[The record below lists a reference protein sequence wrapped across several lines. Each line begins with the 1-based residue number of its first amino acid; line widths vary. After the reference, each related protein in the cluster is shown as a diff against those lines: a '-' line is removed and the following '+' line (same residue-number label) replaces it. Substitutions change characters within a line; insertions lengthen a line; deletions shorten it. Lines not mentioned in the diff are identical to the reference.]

1 MNNQKSTAK
10 QLASENKSNEMIG
23 RLKNLLNLQLT
34 KQLRITIISVISVAT
49 ILLEK
54 NPEQAE
60 KYLMIFF
67 DLFMSLESEIQEKEL
82 IEKATTNQP
91 KSLSLFTEINHDSAL
106 ATWEN
111 FISAFEKEQQ
121 KLNNSFSNKLKQ

>member
-1 MNNQKSTAK
+1 MNNQQPTAK

-54 NPEQAE
+54 NPEQSE

-91 KSLSLFTEINHDSAL
+91 KGLSLFTEINHDSAL

-121 KLNNSFSNKLKQ
+121 KLNNSFTNKLK

>member
-1 MNNQKSTAK
+1 MNNKTLTAK
-10 QLASENKSNEMIG
+10 QLASENKSNEMIS

-34 KQLRITIISVISVAT
+34 KQLRITIMSVISVAT
-49 ILLEK
+49 VLLEK

-67 DLFMSLESEIQEKEL
+67 DLFMSLEGEIQEKEL
-82 IEKATTNQP
+82 IEKSTTNQP
-91 KSLSLFTEINHDSAL
+91 KKLSLFTEINHDSAL

-121 KLNNSFSNKLKQ
+121 KLNNSFSNKLK

>member
-67 DLFMSLESEIQEKEL
+67 DLFMSL
-82 IEKATTNQP
+82 KARFKK
-91 KSLSLFTEINHDSAL
+91 KS
-106 ATWEN
+106 
-111 FISAFEKEQQ
+111 
-121 KLNNSFSNKLKQ
+121 

>member
-1 MNNQKSTAK
+1 MNNQQLTAK
-10 QLASENKSNEMIG
+10 QLASTNKSNEMIS

-34 KQLRITIISVISVAT
+34 KQLRITIMSVVSAAT
-49 ILLEK
+49 VLLEK
-54 NPEQAE
+54 NPEMAE

-91 KSLSLFTEINHDSAL
+91 KNLSLFTEINHDSAL

-111 FISAFEKEQQ
+111 FISSFEKVQQ
-121 KLNNSFSNKLKQ
+121 KLNNSFSNKLK

>member
-1 MNNQKSTAK
+1 MNNQQLTAK
-10 QLASENKSNEMIG
+10 QLASTNKSSEMIS

-91 KSLSLFTEINHDSAL
+91 KNLSLFTEINHDSAL

>member
-1 MNNQKSTAK
+1 MNNQKLTAK
-10 QLASENKSNEMIG
+10 QLASTNKSNEMIS

-34 KQLRITIISVISVAT
+34 KQLRITIISVVSVAT

-54 NPEQAE
+54 NPEMAE

-67 DLFMSLESEIQEKEL
+67 DLFMSLESETQEKEF

-91 KSLSLFTEINHDSAL
+91 KNLSLFTEINHDSAL

-121 KLNNSFSNKLKQ
+121 KLNNSFSNKLK

>member
-1 MNNQKSTAK
+1 MNNQQPTAK
-10 QLASENKSNEMIG
+10 QLASENKSNEMIS

-82 IEKATTNQP
+82 IEKSTNNQP
-91 KSLSLFTEINHDSAL
+91 KNLSLFTEINHDSAL

-121 KLNNSFSNKLKQ
+121 KLNNSFSNKLK

>member
-1 MNNQKSTAK
+1 MNNQIQT
-10 QLASENKSNEMIG
+10 ASENKSNEMIS

-34 KQLRITIISVISVAT
+34 KQLRITIMSVISVAT
-49 ILLEK
+49 VLLEK

-91 KSLSLFTEINHDSAL
+91 RNLSLFTEINHDSAL

-121 KLNNSFSNKLKQ
+121 KLNNSFSNKLK